1 EHPEFDFAQIA
12 ATYDVGEDA
21 LAGIVFPQPLDMV
34 SEIPVELTQD
44 CVAGPKVTPACC
56 RATDQ
61 SRCGFGDFLEVAR
74 LPGGH
79 SHHFGDD
86 RYRNARRVLGDQIA
100 LGLAR
105 QTAQQSVGQVV
116 NTATKAL

>member
-1 EHPEFDFAQIA
+1 MTDQRDDGFAHDMTRGDEPRAQEQIREHPEFDFAQIA

-34 SEIPVELTQD
+34 SEIPVELAQD

-61 SRCGFGDFLEVAR
+61 SRCGFGDFLEIAR

-86 RYRNARRVLGDQIA
+86 RYRN
-100 LGLAR
+100 
-105 QTAQQSVGQVV
+105 
-116 NTATKAL
+116 